1 MKKKILMADDDLDLC
16 VVFQTVFNH
25 LGYDSVF
32 AEDGAKAV
40 KIATTQKPDLI
51 LMDIIM
57 PVMNGYQA
65 TRLIRQNPE
74 TRSIPVIAITA
85 LTSLEEREE
94 CLRSGCNDHIA
105 KPFPIKDLA
114 SRIEKLLPISLLDDF
129 RIEESPSSRK
139 T

>member
-16 VVFQTVFNH
+16 LIFKTVFEH

-32 AEDGAKAV
+32 AVDGAEAV

-65 TRLIRQNPE
+65 TRMVRQNPK
-74 TRSIPVIAITA
+74 TRSIPIIAVTA
-85 LTSLEEREE
+85 LTSSEEREE
-94 CLRSGCNDHIA
+94 CLKSGCDDYIA
-105 KPFPIKDLA
+105 KPFTIKDLA
-114 SRIEKLLPISLLDDF
+114 FRIEKLLKQKSSLRTL
-129 RIEESPSSRK
+129 PP
-139 T
+139 

>member
-16 VVFQTVFNH
+16 LIFKTVFEH

-32 AEDGAKAV
+32 AVNGAEAV

-65 TRLIRQNPE
+65 TRMIRQNPK
-74 TRSIPVIAITA
+74 TRSIPVIAVTA
-85 LTSLEEREE
+85 LTSSEEREE
-94 CLRSGCNDHIA
+94 CLKSGCDDYIA
-105 KPFPIKDLA
+105 KPFTIKDLA
-114 SRIEKLLPISLLDDF
+114 FRIEKLLKQKSSLRTL
-129 RIEESPSSRK
+129 SP
-139 T
+139 

>member
-16 VVFQTVFNH
+16 LIFKTVFEH

-32 AEDGAKAV
+32 AVDGAEAV

-65 TRLIRQNPE
+65 TRMIHQNPK
-74 TRSIPVIAITA
+74 TRSIPVIAVTA
-85 LTSLEEREE
+85 LTSSEEREE
-94 CLRSGCNDHIA
+94 CLKSGCDDYIA
-105 KPFPIKDLA
+105 KPFTIKDLA
-114 SRIEKLLPISLLDDF
+114 FRIEKLLKQKSSLRTL
-129 RIEESPSSRK
+129 PP
-139 T
+139 